1 MTIGMKLMIL
11 ILKKFDINSVI
22 NKNAYI
28 LFYEKVDIDNE
39 DENDKNNKG
48 DNVNDENKINNDK
61 NENNEEKINLNDRN
75 TKAKKNKK
83 FKEEEELLNNEKIF
97 GIKTFGQIEDL

>member
-1 MTIGMKLMIL
+1 MKLMIL

-39 DENDKNNKG
+39 DIMA
-48 DNVNDENKINNDK
+48 KI
-61 NENNEEKINLNDRN
+61 I
-75 TKAKKNKK
+75 
-83 FKEEEELLNNEKIF
+83 KEIM
-97 GIKTFGQIEDL
+97 